1 MARLV
6 SSQYKYMLTLKH
18 IEKITGEKRK
28 CLKCKNKKEQGNGN
42 VFYCNACKPKLRQKY
57 EKY

>member
-1 MARLV
+1 
-6 SSQYKYMLTLKH
+6 MLTLKH